1 MFDEFFGLPLHPL
14 TVHLTVVIVPVAAV
28 TALVFAAVRRW
39 RWLLRWPLG
48 LLAPGGLAATG
59 VSLLAG
65 KAMLESRPELER
77 LVADHEEAGE
87 RLLVMMVAFTVMA
100 LVATTTLGGPTA
112 LASGRGAVRGVPR
125 PAELAV
131 AVALAVVALACI
143 YQVVV
148 TGDLGSRAVWG
159 GG

>member
-14 TVHLTVVIVPVAAV
+14 VVHLTVVLVPVTSITAV
-28 TALVFAAVRRW
+28 VFAVVRRW

-48 LLAPGGLAATG
+48 VMTAGALASTG

-65 KAMLESRPELER
+65 KELLEARPELAP

-87 RLLVMMVAFTVMA
+87 RLLIFMAVFTVVS
-100 LVATTTLGGPTA
+100 LVAVVTLGGPSP
-112 LASGRGAVRGVPR
+112 LRSGRGAAKGLSR

-131 AVALAVVALACI
+131 TVVVVVVAVACL
-143 YQVVV
+143 YQVVI

-159 GG
+159 A

>member
-14 TVHLTVVIVPVAAV
+14 VVHLTVVIVPVTAA
-28 TALVFAAVRRW
+28 TALVFALVRRW

-48 LLAPGGLAATG
+48 LLAPSAFVATG

-65 KAMLESRPELER
+65 RELVEARPELEQ
-77 LVADHEEAGE
+77 LVSDHAEAGE
-87 RLLVMMVAFTVMA
+87 RLVLFMVAFTV
-100 LVATTTLGGPTA
+100 VAWAAAVTLGGPSP
-112 LASGRGAVRGVPR
+112 LVSGRGAVRGVAR
-125 PAELAV
+125 PVELAV
-131 AVALAVVALACI
+131 AVLLVVAAAACL

-159 GG
+159 